1 MAVVSSKSYEKFCS
15 FCFHSKRPESEFS
28 NHWVKDKKD
37 GTVCCPLLLANECGY
52 CHKKG
57 HTPKHCPRLA
67 SRDERRKAHA
77 QRFANRPSQI
87 HGAAEVQQQIRQK
100 EEAAARQKRERLACS
115 DNQYAELMGGEER
128 GGKRPKHR
136 RTKPAPAWNGPK
148 PSAAR
153 PLQGAWVPQQPRN
166 LNADEV
172 NQLKALLSKMG
183 IYNDV
188 LQAAA
193 EHDATALHAE
203 EHFVGEQ
210 SLEATADGEAFF
222 DNALDAEDTVM
233 ALAAEEL
240 PPPPAL
246 VRQGAFVVGDVV
258 CPVAPLPRP
267 PPLRRE
273 VTTCSPAGNPPAIQL
288 PDDCV
293 IPDSCDLDADF
304 GEAGND
310 GWGSD

>member
-1 MAVVSSKSYEKFCS
+1 MAAVSSKSYEKFCS

-37 GTVCCPLLLANECGY
+37 GVVCCPLLLANECGY

-67 SRDERRKAHA
+67 SREERRKAHA

-100 EEAAARQKRERLACS
+100 EEAAEQQKRERLACS
-115 DNQYAELMGGEER
+115 DNQYAELMGCEPR
-128 GGKRPKHR
+128 DAKRAKHR
-136 RTKPAPAWNGPK
+136 RTKAAPVWNGPK
-148 PSAAR
+148 ACAAR
-153 PLQGAWVPQQPRN
+153 PLQGAWAPQQARN
-166 LNADEV
+166 LNAAEV
-172 NQLKALLSKMG
+172 DQLKALLSKMG
-183 IYNDV
+183 IYDDV
-188 LQAAA
+188 LQATA
-193 EHDATALHAE
+193 EDDAKALHAE

-222 DNALDAEDTVM
+222 DNALDAEDAVVT
-233 ALAAEEL
+233 LAAEEL
-240 PPPPAL
+240 PPQPTL
-246 VRQGAFVVGDVV
+246 VRQGAFMVGGIT
-258 CPVAPLPRP
+258 CPVAALPRP
-267 PPLRRE
+267 TPLRRE
-273 VTTCSPAGNPPAIQL
+273 VTACSPAGNPPAIQL
-288 PDDCV
+288 PVVCV
-293 IPDSCDLDADF
+293 VPDSCDLDADF